1 MLELNFGLR
10 QKKFNNKNLGSWL
23 FADSFTLLEMY
34 KHGNKNEWNSI
45 NLGPFCLKNE
55 VVWNAKESW
64 KTKKQVKSWRGVD
77 PHCSIYIPQH
87 PWDCYIE
94 PGIYHR
100 NQPNVGKN
108 WKYTILTIY
117 LGGMGMCRLIPLY
130 PLIPCSPFEQT
141 PRAHLSVQITL
152 PPSPGVG
159 PSPNGVIESETTVRA
174 VKPQTAG
181 CVGGEEFLDVRVA
194 GWKMTIADRR
204 YIGSFMV

>member
-1 MLELNFGLR
+1 
-10 QKKFNNKNLGSWL
+10 
-23 FADSFTLLEMY
+23 
-34 KHGNKNEWNSI
+34 
-45 NLGPFCLKNE
+45 
-55 VVWNAKESW
+55 
-64 KTKKQVKSWRGVD
+64 
-77 PHCSIYIPQH
+77 
-87 PWDCYIE
+87 
-94 PGIYHR
+94 
-100 NQPNVGKN
+100 
-108 WKYTILTIY
+108 
-117 LGGMGMCRLIPLY
+117 MGMCRLIPLY

-159 PSPNGVIESETTVRA
+159 PSLNGVIESETTVRA